1 MSAHRFTLFKHSNG
15 RYYVLFYD
23 EHGRRKWKS
32 TGHTTKP
39 EALKA
44 LTEFRELVQR
54 RTPSLSLKE
63 FFSQFIAYAETVY
76 RPKTLE
82 LMRNV
87 IKGFEGMHPR
97 AYLAEL
103 TPQHVDA
110 YKAKRLREV
119 SPVTVHI
126 ELRTLRSVF
135 NVARRWKMLETD
147 PCDGVSLPQ
156 LPERAPLALTR
167 EDIEKLISC
176 IRENWLRELVIF
188 AVQTGMRRGE
198 LLNLKWSSVDF
209 EGRLVTVET
218 SASFRTKAGRRRV
231 VPLSD
236 SALHLL
242 RSKYGKSPSEFVFT
256 LNDRPIYPNWVRAL
270 FKRYVR
276 KANLSNPQFRFH
288 SLRHTFA
295 SWLVQKGV
303 PIYEVQKIL
312 GHSSVNVTEVYS
324 HLAGSELHSAV
335 NRISIPL
342 N

>member
-1 MSAHRFTLFKHSNG
+1 MSAHRLTLFKHSNG
-15 RYYVLFYD
+15 VYYVLYYQD
-23 EHGRRKWKS
+23 GRRKWKS
-32 TGHTTKP
+32 TGCTTKP

-44 LTEFRELVQR
+44 LTEFRELLQKR
-54 RTPSLSLKE
+54 SPSLALKQYLSE
-63 FFSQFIAYAETVY
+63 FLAYAETTY
-76 RPKTLE
+76 AAKTLE

-87 IKGFEGMHPR
+87 IKGFQSLHPH

-103 TPQHVDA
+103 TAQHIDA

-126 ELRTLRSVF
+126 ELRTLRSVL

-167 EDIEKLISC
+167 EDFEKLISC

-198 LLNLKWSSVDF
+198 LLNLKWSSIDF
-209 EGRLVTVET
+209 ERRLVTVET
-218 SASFRTKAGRRRV
+218 SATFKTKAGRRRV

-236 SALHLL
+236 SALDLL
-242 RSKYGKSPSEFVFT
+242 RSKFGKSPSEFVFT
-256 LNDRPIYPNWVRAL
+256 LNEKPIFADWAGHL

-276 KANLSNPQFRFH
+276 EARLSNPQFRFH
-288 SLRHTFA
+288 SLRHSFA
-295 SWLVQKGV
+295 SWLIERSV
-303 PIYEVQKIL
+303 PIYQVKVLL
-312 GHSSVNVTEVYS
+312 GHANVRTTEQYS
-324 HLAGSELHSAV
+324 HLAASELHGAV
-335 NRISIPL
+335 NMIAL